1 MNEPCDLSAVVARR
15 LIGQKKLAPSELME
29 SCIARIEAVDHAV
42 NAMVARDFDRARV
55 TAKAADAAVAR
66 GEDLPPLH
74 GLPIGIKDLQ
84 ETEGLRTT
92 FGSPIFR
99 DHIPTTDERIVAAV
113 RSAGAIVLGKTN
125 TPEFG
130 AGANTRNA
138 VYGATGNPFNP
149 TLSAAGSSGGSAVA
163 LATGMVPICS
173 GSDTGGSLR
182 NPAAF
187 SGIVGFRPTPGLVAN
202 ERRGLGW
209 NNLSVAG
216 PMARTVPDLCL
227 LLSTMVS
234 DDPRD
239 PLATTVH
246 SRTVRRP
253 EDFAVPARID
263 LSRMRVAITPGFGFA
278 PTERHIAEV
287 FAEKTGLFRHVFAH
301 AEETTPDCTGAD
313 EAFEVLRGI
322 GYLASHAEK
331 VRTRPQDVGPNVR
344 ANVEEGQRYSAADVA
359 RAQTLQT
366 TLYRQWQNFFR
377 DKDVILTPSITISPR
392 SWREL
397 YPTEIDGKPTRT
409 YFHWLAL
416 AYAVTLPGHPAVSL
430 PVGLDRHGMPFGLQI
445 VGPRGGDAFVL
456 SVAAELEAMLAADT
470 RTARPVPDL
479 ARLKAARP
487 ISQMSGFLGFD

>member
-246 SRTVRRP
+246 GRTVRRP

-301 AEETTPDCTGAD
+301 AEEATPDCTGAD
-313 EAFEVLRGI
+313 EAFEVLRAI
-322 GYLASHAEK
+322 GFLASHAEK

-366 TLYRQWQNFFR
+366 MLYRQWQDFFR

-397 YPTEIDGKPTRT
+397 YPAEIDGKPTRT
-409 YFHWLAL
+409 
-416 AYAVTLPGHPAVSL
+416 
-430 PVGLDRHGMPFGLQI
+430 
-445 VGPRGGDAFVL
+445 
-456 SVAAELEAMLAADT
+456 
-470 RTARPVPDL
+470 
-479 ARLKAARP
+479 
-487 ISQMSGFLGFD
+487 